1 MPSQSYCPD
10 SLIVVVSAP
19 SLTFSTMS
27 GLLVCYL
34 LCLVV
39 RLVVFDS
46 RLTIVFYIDDTD
58 PYFSIRCRLEECTI
72 YISLFWARSIS
83 ISKVL
88 RHSFQHTKRH
98 CVNNFSQSPRK
109 IQKIKFIIQSQ
120 E

>member
-39 RLVVFDS
+39 FDS

-58 PYFSIRCRLEECTI
+58 PYFSIR
-72 YISLFWARSIS
+72 
-83 ISKVL
+83 
-88 RHSFQHTKRH
+88 
-98 CVNNFSQSPRK
+98 
-109 IQKIKFIIQSQ
+109 
-120 E
+120 